1 MQKGYYKAAW
11 NDIKNS
17 PNWFGKLCLLA
28 LVWLIPVFGA
38 IVANGYLY
46 GWARQIAWNQNKPM
60 PAHIFGNEDGK
71 LYRQGWFVLVIGI
84 VMAIV
89 PCLLYLAAQAA
100 NGWQSDSW
108 NVGAGLLLVLY
119 VLAGIVFTMASWVGS
134 MRMTLYDNLGAGLQ
148 FKQIFKM
155 IGHDFAGLMRIFV
168 IQLVISLIIGLVI
181 GILLAI
187 ALAGAVAAMLG
198 LGLLTAPDFGAESLL
213 GAVGFIAAA
222 APIALLLVYAGLVGC
237 LFMQAVVVRAVGYWT
252 RNFEVS
258 RWGDKHAPLPFEA
271 ASQAGPQPMDSAR

>member
-46 GWARQIAWNQNKPM
+46 GWAREIAWNLNKPL
-60 PAHIFGNEDGK
+60 PAHLFGNEDGK
-71 LYRQGWFVLVIGI
+71 LYRRGWFVLVIGI

-89 PCLLYLAAQAA
+89 PCLLYVAAQAA
-100 NGWQSDSW
+100 NGWQTGDW
-108 NVGAGLLLVLY
+108 NVGAGILMALY
-119 VLAGIVFTMASWVGS
+119 VLAGIAFTMASWVGS

-155 IGHDFAGLMRIFV
+155 MAHDFTGLVRIFV
-168 IQLVISLIIGLVI
+168 IQLVISIIIGLVV
-181 GILLAI
+181 GILLAVV
-187 ALAGAVAAMLG
+187 LFGAFVAMMG
-198 LGLLTAPDFGAESLL
+198 LGMGAAADFGAESLL
-213 GAVGFIAAA
+213 GAVGLITAVG
-222 APIALLLVYAGLVGC
+222 PVALLLGYAGLVGC
-237 LFMQAVVVRAVGYWT
+237 LFVQTVVVRAVGYWT
-252 RNFEVS
+252 RDFQVD
-258 RWGDKHAPLPFEA
+258 RWGNKKAPLPFEV
-271 ASQAGPQPMDSAR
+271 GPQTATPPTNPAQ